1 MNGLDYTST
10 GLVDTAL
17 DVCVCL
23 PFSHKERVHGPSPD
37 SLEVN
42 NLRKVQTQCPQP
54 LCGDG
59 SQGLRELLRKPP
71 RQVVAE
77 LVLEPRCPLSEARD
91 SPLLCF
97 CYCFN
102 FQPIS
107 WHQLIL
113 MCQMSRDCP
122 FCQLAHG
129 FGEECKSSSQR
140 LAFPVA
146 FIAGAAGR
154 PYWLRFYSDLKLIHS
169 EFSYWVKLS
178 FRRSW
183 IPYLFYGSK
192 EGQTNTC
199 HWCIRPTGWTCALRE
214 WPEKQPRR

>member
-1 MNGLDYTST
+1 M
-10 GLVDTAL
+10 
-17 DVCVCL
+17 
-23 PFSHKERVHGPSPD
+23 
-37 SLEVN
+37 
-42 NLRKVQTQCPQP
+42 
-54 LCGDG
+54 
-59 SQGLRELLRKPP
+59 
-71 RQVVAE
+71 
-77 LVLEPRCPLSEARD
+77 EARACRSCWGNYLGRWWQSWFWNPGVLSLKPITD
-91 SPLLCF
+91 LGFLCF

-102 FQPIS
+102 FQPVS

-113 MCQMSRDCP
+113 MCQMSRECP

-146 FIAGAAGR
+146 FIAGAAGS
-154 PYWLRFYSDLKLIHS
+154 PYWLTFYSDLKLIHS
-169 EFSYWVKLS
+169 AFSYWIKLS